1 MKNPDEMKLFNW
13 RGFVIL
19 TATVAGLGLPIT
31 GLANH
36 LHQLEPIVS
45 FSRHAWM
52 SAHNILGVLFM
63 VSTVSHAI
71 FNRRILLNYVR
82 GHAARPEIG
91 REAVGAIVLVAVMLF
106 ITVGHAFH

>member
-1 MKNPDEMKLFNW
+1 MKNTERKLFNW

-19 TATVAGLGLPIT
+19 TATVTGLGLPIT

-52 SAHNILGVLFM
+52 SAHTILGVLFM
-63 VSTVSHAI
+63 VSIVSHAI

-82 GHAARPEIG
+82 GHAARPGIG

-106 ITVGHAFH
+106 VAVGHAFH

>member
-1 MKNPDEMKLFNW
+1 MKNTGMKLFNL

-19 TATVAGLGLPIT
+19 TATVSGLGLPIT

-36 LHQLEPIVS
+36 LHQMDPIIS

-52 SAHNILGVLFM
+52 SAHSILGVLFM
-63 VSTVSHAI
+63 ASTVSHGLL
-71 FNRRILLNYVR
+71 NRRILLNYVR
-82 GHAARPEIG
+82 GPAAHTGIG

-106 ITVGHAFH
+106 VAVGHALH

>member
-1 MKNPDEMKLFNW
+1 MKNTERKLFNL

-19 TATVAGLGLPIT
+19 TATVTGLGLPIT
-31 GLANH
+31 GLGNH
-36 LHQLEPIVS
+36 LHQMEPIIS

-52 SAHNILGVLFM
+52 SAHTILGVLFM

-82 GHAARPEIG
+82 GHAARPGIG
-91 REAVGAIVLVAVMLF
+91 REAVGAIVFVAVMLLVVVSH
-106 ITVGHAFH
+106 TFH

>member
-1 MKNPDEMKLFNW
+1 MNNTGMKLFNL

-19 TATVAGLGLPIT
+19 TATISGLGLPIT

-36 LHQLEPIVS
+36 LHQMEPIMS

-52 SAHNILGVLFM
+52 AAHTILGVLFM

-71 FNRRILLNYVR
+71 LNRRLLLNYVR
-82 GHAARPEIG
+82 GHAAHTWMG
-91 REAVGAIVLVAVMLF
+91 REALGAIILVAAMLF
-106 ITVGHAFH
+106 VAVGHAFH

>member
-1 MKNPDEMKLFNW
+1 MKHTEMKLFNW

-19 TATVAGLGLPIT
+19 TAIVTGLGLPIT

-36 LHQLEPIVS
+36 LHQMEPIVS

-52 SAHNILGVLFM
+52 SAHTILGVLFM

-71 FNRRILLNYVR
+71 LNRRRLLNYVR
-82 GHAARPEIG
+82 GPAARPGLG
-91 REAVGAIVLVAVMLF
+91 REAVGAIVFVAVMLF
-106 ITVGHAFH
+106 VVVSHTFH

>member
-1 MKNPDEMKLFNW
+1 MKNAERKLFNL

-19 TATVAGLGLPIT
+19 TATVTGLGLPIT

-36 LHQLEPIVS
+36 LHQMDPIIS
-45 FSRHAWM
+45 FWRHAWM

-63 VSTVSHAI
+63 ASTVLHAI

-82 GHAARPEIG
+82 GHAARPGIG
-91 REAVGAIVLVAVMLF
+91 REAVGAIVFVAAMLF
-106 ITVGHAFH
+106 VVVGHTFH

>member
-1 MKNPDEMKLFNW
+1 MKNTERKSFNR

-19 TATVAGLGLPIT
+19 TAIVTGLGLPIT

-36 LHQLEPIVS
+36 LHQMEPIVS

-52 SAHNILGVLFM
+52 SAHTILGILFM
-63 VSTVSHAI
+63 VATVSHAI

-82 GHAARPEIG
+82 GPAAPEIG
-91 REAVGAIVLVAVMLF
+91 REAVGAIILVAVMLF
-106 ITVGHAFH
+106 VAVGHALH